1 MNGDRNQHSSNHKDR
16 NTDANWHALVL
27 GHTAAGRTAT
37 LMMAKDPDARRNT
50 VAVGPSSIGKRTSDK
65 GDWD

>member
-27 GHTAAGRTAT
+27 GHTAAGKTAT
-37 LMMAKDPDARRNT
+37 LNDLMARLGGSPR
-50 VAVGPSSIGKRTSDK
+50 
-65 GDWD
+65 